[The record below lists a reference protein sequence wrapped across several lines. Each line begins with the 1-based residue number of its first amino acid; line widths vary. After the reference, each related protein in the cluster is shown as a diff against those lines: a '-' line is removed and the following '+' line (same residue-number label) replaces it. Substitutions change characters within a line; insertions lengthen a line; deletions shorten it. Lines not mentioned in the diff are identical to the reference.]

1 MFSYIK
7 TTLKRSWY
15 MFVAIAKIMLP
26 VMLLVKIAQDLGFVD
41 WLGLFLA
48 PVMSVMNLPP
58 EAAIVWV
65 TTVITSIY
73 GGLASLATLSSTLDI
88 TVGQISALGAMMLF
102 AHSVPVE
109 QSVVKRAGA
118 SFSITLVLRL
128 TTAIVYGAA
137 FAWIS
142 KLTGWLDEPAN
153 IAWLSGSNVVDDVDN
168 SSYLHW
174 IKSTAFSLVLTYSVI
189 LVLVIVLDAFDKLG
203 ITRRFT
209 TLITPILKFSG
220 LNKDAAPVTTVGVLL
235 GLSYGGALII
245 EESEKKN
252 FSARTRFLA
261 LSWLSLSHALIED
274 TILILA
280 IGANIWVILVG
291 RVIITL
297 LIIALLARLTLKG
310 RFALAQQGQ

>member
-1 MFSYIK
+1 MLAYIK
-7 TTLKRSWY
+7 TTFKRSWY
-15 MFVAIAKIMLP
+15 MFLAIAKIMIP
-26 VMLLVKIAQDLGFVD
+26 VMFLVKIAQDLGLVK

-48 PVMSVMNLPP
+48 PVMSLMNLPP

-73 GGLASLATLSSTLDI
+73 GGLASLATLSSSLDI

-109 QSVVKRAGA
+109 QSVVRRAGA
-118 SFSITLVLRL
+118 SFIVTLALRL
-128 TTAIVYGAA
+128 TTAIVYGAT

-153 IAWLSGSNVVDDVDN
+153 IAWLSGSNVVESDVGN
-168 SSYLHW
+168 GYLHW
-174 IKSTAFSLVLTYSVI
+174 IKSTAFSLLLTYCVI
-189 LVLVIVLDAFDKLG
+189 IALVIILDAFEKLG
-203 ITRRFT
+203 ITKRFT
-209 TLITPILKFSG
+209 TLITPILNFSG
-220 LNKDAAPVTTVGVLL
+220 LSKEAAPVTTVGVLL

-245 EESEKKN
+245 EESKKKK

-291 RVIITL
+291 RVIVTL
-297 LIIALLARLTLKG
+297 FIIALLARLTLKG
-310 RFALAQQGQ
+310 RFALQQ